1 MLAELSVFP
10 LDKGVEGLSRYVAES
25 IRIIEESGLDYEV
38 HALGTL
44 IEGPTDKVFEVIS
57 KCHENMVL
65 HSDRVVTYV
74 KIDDR
79 KGARGRIKGKVRS
92 VEEKLGRDVPKG

>member
-10 LDKGVEGLSRYVAES
+10 LDKGGSGLSGFVAES

-38 HALGTL
+38 HAMGTL
-44 IEGPTDKVFEVIS
+44 IEGPADKVFEVIR
-57 KCHENMVL
+57 KCHDNMASK
-65 HSDRVVTYV
+65 SDRVVTTV

-79 KGARGRIKGKVRS
+79 KGRTGTIKGKVAS
-92 VEEKLGRDVPKG
+92 VEEKLGHDVPKG

>member
-10 LDKGVEGLSRYVAES
+10 LDKGGEGLSRYVAES
-25 IRIIEESGLDYEV
+25 MEIIEQSGLAFEI

-44 IEGPTDKVFEVIS
+44 IEGPADKVFEVIR
-57 KCHENMVL
+57 KCHMNMTR
-65 HSDRVVTYV
+65 HSDRVVTTV

-79 KGARGRIKGKVRS
+79 KDAQNRIKGKVRS
-92 VEEKLGRDVPKG
+92 VEEKLGRELPKG